1 MNFPFLKIISES
13 YVLDNPGIN
22 VTQEQVFNEL
32 TYIAKTIQQEDP
44 GLYNEIYEL
53 EKVRQQQLLK
63 CYIDNICESSDLI
76 TNDAYITEDL
86 DEAIN
91 EFVDLTIVLD
101 YQTILISLSAIIT
114 MLSAKPLTKYI
125 FKAASIVGKG
135 LTSLGKSLSKQ
146 GKYATLRYSIIQENS
161 RRCYVKC
168 GLTDMSKLHLTAYMG
183 IKQKTDLIPAVSRE
197 QAWCLRDCFLDSVI
211 EIIALHM
218 ENYFACLKKT
228 GGSAAISQT
237 DSDDIMRM
245 ISNVNLS
252 TACEGFYKEAK
263 KGLDDFY
270 STIDLVFDKADD
282 DKKLL
287 WVNKLRSRIYDARNE
302 VKKPSFPQ
310 SNNQPQFQQKSNQ
323 PFQKYSK

>member
-13 YVLDNPGIN
+13 YILDNPEIS
-22 VTQEQVFNEL
+22 VTQDQVFNEL
-32 TYIAKTIQQEDP
+32 TYIAKTLQQEEP

-63 CYIDNICESSDLI
+63 RYIDNICESSGLI
-76 TNDAYITEDL
+76 TEDDFITDDL

-91 EFVDLTIVLD
+91 EMVDLTIVLN
-101 YQTILISLSAIIT
+101 YQTILIALLALSGYLAKKPITKFVFKMASSL
-114 MLSAKPLTKYI
+114 
-125 FKAASIVGKG
+125 GKG
-135 LTSLGKSLSKQ
+135 FVALGKSLTRQ
-146 GKYATLRYSIIQENS
+146 GKFAAVRYTIIQENS
-161 RRCYVKC
+161 RRCYIKC
-168 GLTDMSKLHLTAYMG
+168 GLTDFSKLHLLSY
-183 IKQKTDLIPAVSRE
+183 ISLKQNVTQLPAATRE
-197 QAWCLRDCFLDSVI
+197 QAWCLRDCFLESII
-211 EIIALHM
+211 EVIALHM

-228 GGSAAISQT
+228 GGSAAIMQT

-282 DKKLL
+282 DKKLF

>member
-13 YVLDNPGIN
+13 YILDNPEIS
-22 VTQEQVFNEL
+22 VTQDQVFNEL
-32 TYIAKTIQQEDP
+32 TYIAKTLQQEEP

-63 CYIDNICESSDLI
+63 RYIDNICESSGLI
-76 TNDAYITEDL
+76 SDDNYITDDL

-91 EFVDLTIVLD
+91 EYVDLTIVLN
-101 YQTILISLSAIIT
+101 YQTVLITLGVLLAHFT
-114 MLSAKPLTKYI
+114 RKPVTKFI
-125 FKAASIVGKG
+125 FKMASSIGKG
-135 LTSLGKSLSKQ
+135 FVALGKSLTRQ
-146 GKYATLRYSIIQENS
+146 GKFAAIRYSIIQENS
-161 RRCYVKC
+161 RRCYTKC
-168 GLTDMSKLHLTAYMG
+168 GLTDITKLHLLSYVSL
-183 IKQKTDLIPAVSRE
+183 KQSVTQMPAATRE
-197 QAWCLRDCFLDSVI
+197 QAWCLRDCFLDSII
-211 EIIALHM
+211 EVIALHM

-228 GGSAAISQT
+228 GGSAAIMQT

-252 TACEGFYKEAK
+252 TSCEGFYNEAK
-263 KGLDDFY
+263 KGLEDFY
-270 STIDLVFDKADD
+270 STVDLVFAKEDD

-310 SNNQPQFQQKSNQ
+310 SNNQQPFQQKSGQ